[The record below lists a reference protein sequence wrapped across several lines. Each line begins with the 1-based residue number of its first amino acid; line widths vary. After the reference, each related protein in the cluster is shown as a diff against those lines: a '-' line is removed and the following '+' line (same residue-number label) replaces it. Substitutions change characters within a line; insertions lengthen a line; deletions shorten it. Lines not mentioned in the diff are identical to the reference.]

1 MKKDKPKVNTE
12 ALKQSISQKK
22 AIINSNKIVK
32 K

>member
-1 MKKDKPKVNTE
+1 MKESKPKVNTE
-12 ALKQSISQKK
+12 ALKQSINQKK